1 MLEETLCTRVVRTN
15 TCRLPASVI
24 STGVALVKLELAEV
38 VVSSVDE
45 GDTERTE
52 TTVLGIS
59 LLEITQS
66 ANELLTGNVFVV
78 RKKVA
83 LGILAGIVDENVGIG
98 VHTRHGANHV
108 TVKYQLS
115 VSFKV

>member
-1 MLEETLCTRVVRTN
+1 LLEETLCTCVVRAN
-15 TCRLPASVI
+15 TGGLPTSVI

-45 GDTERTE
+45 GHTERTE

-59 LLEITQS
+59 LFQITQPT
-66 ANELLTGNVFVV
+66 NKLLTGNVFVV

-83 LGILAGIVDENVGIG
+83 LGILTGVVDENVGIG
-98 VHTRHGANHV
+98 VHTRNGANHV
-108 TVKYQLS
+108 TVNYQLS
-115 VSFKV
+115 ISFKV

>member
-1 MLEETLCTRVVRTN
+1 LLEETLCTCVVGAH
-15 TCRLPASVI
+15 TCCLPAPVI

-38 VVSSVDE
+38 VVSSVNE
-45 GDTERTE
+45 GDAERTE

-66 ANELLTGNVFVV
+66 ADELLTGNIFVV
-78 RKKVA
+78 GKKVA
-83 LGILAGIVDENVGIG
+83 LGVLTGIVDENVGIG

-108 TVKYQLS
+108 TVEYQLS
-115 VSFKV
+115 I